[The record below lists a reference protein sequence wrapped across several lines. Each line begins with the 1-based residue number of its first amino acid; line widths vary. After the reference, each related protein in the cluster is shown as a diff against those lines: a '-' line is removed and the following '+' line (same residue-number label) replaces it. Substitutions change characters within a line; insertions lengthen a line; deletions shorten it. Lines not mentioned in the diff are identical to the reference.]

1 MRSGVEKR
9 QILALVQILK
19 SIFLFVSTILTM
31 IILACTSVIHIN
43 FSHNIINYVT
53 YVIAYIYHIII
64 SNSQSQINLARVA
77 LKQRCSSL
85 HRRHHDQFSWSGIL
99 VSYQHSCLKLFWLF
113 SLGLFIYMLLFLACV
128 LFFKFIT

>member
-19 SIFLFVSTILTM
+19 SIFLFVSTILTT

>member
-1 MRSGVEKR
+1 MPDKVNIKIKVHITTTNGEKKWCR
-9 QILALVQILK
+9 VKTKLSTSSNPKKHL
-19 SIFLFVSTILTM
+19 SICFNCTM

-64 SNSQSQINLARVA
+64 LNSQSQINLARVT

-99 VSYQHSCLKLFWLF
+99 VSYQHSCLKLF
-113 SLGLFIYMLLFLACV
+113 
-128 LFFKFIT
+128 